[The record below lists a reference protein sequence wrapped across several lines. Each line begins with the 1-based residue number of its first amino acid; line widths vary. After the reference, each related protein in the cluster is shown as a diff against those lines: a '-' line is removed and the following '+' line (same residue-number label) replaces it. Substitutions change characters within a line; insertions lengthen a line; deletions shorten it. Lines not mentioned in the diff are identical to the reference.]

1 MTVYN
6 PLEKMR
12 AILSDYLDTPAAEAI
27 QDKYGESL
35 EKLEDATVAI
45 VLLSATM
52 AIAFSYREKNPEKHS
67 ERLNIAYEAEGEAVV
82 SAELLSLLQELDAEV
97 TRCDAAAWVEF
108 LSAVLGER
116 AAIEEAGIEGY

>member
-52 AIAFSYREKNPEKHS
+52 AIAFSYQENPEEHS
-67 ERLNIAYEAEGEAVV
+67 ERLNIAYEAEREAGV

-116 AAIEEAGIEGY
+116 AAIEEAGIEDY